1 MKINILKY
9 KALVLTLILLSGS
22 FYSCDESSVVDN
34 CIKRWILS
42 NFQNVTISFDG
53 GDMAMASSSLTFG
66 TPTTI
71 QYNDTIQGDFEI
83 IIDYESFFYAP
94 PGLGF
99 FVSLTANVLEPSNP
113 NNYMTTG
120 IGTVTPITSNNGTT
134 QIFAAVDSSGNAPNT
149 SNGQYVQ
156 IGANSSGQF
165 RIRRSGTSIEV
176 ISISGTFVAQRTLN
190 AFYTA
195 PVVFAILY
203 GSNFPNTP
211 QYSSSVRITSFRYL
225 QGSTLVDNDIFDCNS
240 LQ

>member
-1 MKINILKY
+1 MDRNKIKY
-9 KALVLTLILLSGS
+9 KAQLFGILIL
-22 FYSCDESSVVDN
+22 SCFLFSCEESSVTND
-34 CIKRWILS
+34 CIKRWVLN

-53 GDMAMASSSLTFG
+53 GDMAMASSSVTFG

-71 QYNDTIQGDFEI
+71 QYGDTIQGDFEI
-83 IIDYESFFYAP
+83 IVDYESFFYSP

-120 IGTVTPITSNNGTT
+120 IGTVTPVTSNNGTT
-134 QIFAAVDSSGNAPNT
+134 QIFAAVDSSGSAPNT

-156 IGANSSGQF
+156 IGGNNSGQF
-165 RIRRSGTSIEV
+165 RIRRSGSSIEV
-176 ISISGTFVAQRTLN
+176 ISISGTFVAQRSLN

-203 GSNFPNTP
+203 GSNFPNNP
-211 QYSSSVRITSFRYL
+211 PFSSSVRITSFRYL